1 MAWWD
6 GLSHDAEVT
15 NASDIRVTYVQ
26 YVLTDKS
33 HLCMCMYIYTL
44 IYIYMCVYRHLYVS
58 CDHHVSDATAFGDV
72 SPLRISKGLSEVNGI
87 PQHLGIVSGRTMGQ
101 KT

>member
-1 MAWWD
+1 
-6 GLSHDAEVT
+6 
-15 NASDIRVTYVQ
+15 
-26 YVLTDKS
+26 
-33 HLCMCMYIYTL
+33 
-44 IYIYMCVYRHLYVS
+44 MCVYRHLYVS